1 MGGVGGYNQGDG
13 SRRQAM
19 TFLCSPSYSITIRV
33 EIDNK
38 IGMFAR
44 VATAISSAGGDL
56 GSVDIVRTEEGKIIR
71 DITVNARDEDHERA
85 IVKAIKT
92 VAGVKVLRSMDRTFL
107 VHEGGKI
114 EIKNKLPVRDRSD
127 LSKIYTPG
135 VARVCMDIHQDKEHA
150 YRYTI
155 KGNSVAVVSDGTAVL
170 GLGDIGPEA
179 ALPVMEGKAMIFK
192 EFANIDAF
200 PIVLATKDVDE
211 IVNTVR
217 NLAPAFGG
225 INLEDISG
233 PRCFAVE
240 SRLRKLLDIPVF
252 HDDQH
257 GTSVVALAAL
267 INVSRLLKRDLRK
280 FKVVVVGAGAA
291 GSATARI
298 LLASGVR
305 DIIVCDKAG
314 AIYAGRKQDMDPWK
328 RDLAKI
334 TNPRKVKGNISDAMK
349 GANVFIGLSAP
360 NIITGE
366 DIRKMGKDPVVFAL
380 ANPEP
385 EISPEEAIPLVRV
398 MATGRSDYPNQI
410 NNMLGFPG
418 IFRGLLDV
426 RARGVN
432 EAVKLAAARAIAHSL
447 ETNEL
452 HEDYIIPG
460 PFDRKV
466 APHVAAAVAEAAKK
480 TGLVR

>member
-1 MGGVGGYNQGDG
+1 MSATCSTNP
-13 SRRQAM
+13 
-19 TFLCSPSYSITIRV
+19 SPSYSITIRV

-56 GSVDIVRTEEGKIIR
+56 GSVDIVRTEQGKIIR
-71 DITVNARDEDHERA
+71 DITVNARDEEHEKT
-85 IVKAIKT
+85 IVKAIRT
-92 VAGVKVLRSMDRTFL
+92 VMGVKVLRSMDRTFF

-114 EIKNKLPVRDRSD
+114 EIRNKLPIRDRSD

-135 VARVCMDIHQDKEHA
+135 VARVCMDIHRNREHA

-200 PIVLATKDVDE
+200 PIVLNTKNVDE
-211 IVNTVR
+211 IVNTVK
-217 NLAPAFGG
+217 NIAPAFGG

-233 PRCFAVE
+233 PRCFEVE
-240 SRLRKLLDIPVF
+240 ARLRKLLDIPVF

-257 GTSVVALAAL
+257 GTAVVALAAL
-267 INVSRLLKRDLRK
+267 INVARLLKRDLKK

-291 GSATARI
+291 GTATTRI
-298 LLASGVR
+298 LLASGVK

-314 AIYAGRKQDMDPWK
+314 SLYPGRKQGMDPWK
-328 RDLAKI
+328 RELAKI
-334 TNPRKVKGNISDAMK
+334 TNPRKVKGSISDVMK
-349 GANVFIGLSAP
+349 GADVFIGLSAP
-360 NIITGE
+360 NVITAA
-366 DIRKMGKDPVVFAL
+366 DIKKMGRDPIVFAL

-385 EISPEEAIPLVRV
+385 EIAPEEVVELVRV

-432 EAVKLAAARAIAHSL
+432 EAVKLAAAHAIAHSL

-466 APHVAAAVAEAAKK
+466 ATYVAAAVAEVAKK
-480 TGLVR
+480 TGLTR